1 MMRTMEMMPPMD
13 PKDIKTQSYTRN
25 KNPES
30 LKTPEANVLPR
41 TADGR
46 YECVKNLGEG
56 GFGVVYRAERI
67 YTDKDGKERMREP
80 VVIKILK
87 DDAFDSLN
95 GRERFIREFEALRAV
110 SENPYIS
117 TLLDLTTTESGEL
130 AIVMKD
136 MGEDVKDLSKMM
148 NRYFSE
154 EETSNIAIQLCFA
167 LRDLHKNGLI
177 HRDIKPENVLISD
190 DGGERYVNLI
200 DLGVVRLNNEMPKSL
215 KLEDSQEILK
225 LHDTGEYQQPPLTQ
239 EDTVVGSLIYLDPE
253 TVVPDGKKADV
264 MSDLYALGTMLYSM
278 HSGSLPFPISV
289 RQPFD
294 PNKYIEER
302 VYSEA
307 QPLHE
312 RLNKAEPSLFD
323 QIITQLLKRD
333 PEERKTLI
341 FNGEEIKL
349 DSAYHV
355 AEALKMAAV
364 LEDPSLRVK
373 YPYVLV

>member
-1 MMRTMEMMPPMD
+1 
-13 PKDIKTQSYTRN
+13 
-25 KNPES
+25 
-30 LKTPEANVLPR
+30 
-41 TADGR
+41 
-46 YECVKNLGEG
+46 
-56 GFGVVYRAERI
+56 
-67 YTDKDGKERMREP
+67 
-80 VVIKILK
+80 
-87 DDAFDSLN
+87 
-95 GRERFIREFEALRAV
+95 
-110 SENPYIS
+110 
-117 TLLDLTTTESGEL
+117 
-130 AIVMKD
+130 
-136 MGEDVKDLSKMM
+136 MM